1 LPGGPRNQGGGGPPA
16 GQPQAAGQLQ
26 REIEDFL
33 NQVNRGQKRPAPEAA
48 EPVFDAPRAEQPRR
62 RVEQQPVESA
72 AQAQLE
78 ERRARQEQAARRRA
92 AATASAQSASRA
104 PAASLDQSRRDLLQ
118 REAKP
123 PSGREQ
129 KRPRRVANRKLASSQ
144 LGSSLRDHLKEYM
157 GEDHLPQ
164 QVRDR
169 LVDEVEAHLGRMANS
184 ASSGYSRAEQMKHSL
199 IAALKDPDQVR
210 QAILVHELLTPY
222 SRSRFQS
229 RR

>member
-1 LPGGPRNQGGGGPPA
+1 M
-16 GQPQAAGQLQ
+16 
-26 REIEDFL
+26 
-33 NQVNRGQKRPAPEAA
+33 
-48 EPVFDAPRAEQPRR
+48 
-62 RVEQQPVESA
+62 
-72 AQAQLE
+72 
-78 ERRARQEQAARRRA
+78 
-92 AATASAQSASRA
+92 ASSMASC
-104 PAASLDQSRRDLLQ
+104 
-118 REAKP
+118 EAKP
-123 PSGREQ
+123 PSGRDQ

-184 ASSGYSRAEQMKHSL
+184 ASSGYSRAEQMKHNL